1 MVSRWR
7 EWAVTS
13 RKRIADTKSFEK
25 GHFAVYTSEGKRFVV
40 PLAYLNN
47 LVMLEIFRM
56 AEDEYGMDGKYG
68 NGPIVLPF
76 DGDFM
81 EYAISLIEIS
91 NSGEDIEERLIV
103 MSMLPCGRLCLSS
116 SLFVQHDQTVCSF

>member
-7 EWAVTS
+7 EWAATS

-25 GHFAVYTSEGKRFVV
+25 GHFAVYTSEGKRFVI

-56 AEDEYGMDGKYG
+56 AEDEYGMDGNYG

-76 DGDFM
+76 DGAFM
-81 EYAISLIEIS
+81 EYAFSLIKRS
-91 NSGEDIEERLIV
+91 NYGEDIEERLIV

-116 SLFVQHDQTVCSF
+116 SLFVQNDQTVCSF